1 MLKESAFWVFAG
13 EEMVTNV
20 LNVFRFGSNP
30 VTKFSKDKPDP
41 SGLSFTN
48 WYLIGKQVMVLLLI
62 LFAGCS
68 KNRNCEVIHQL
79 IEFEIIKSIDIPLA
93 GAQYSH
99 ITPNLYE
106 NDTTFLLLGLD
117 PFSNKIDL
125 YDLVEKKFISSIQ
138 LHHEGPNQVLSP
150 RAMYVHTLDSIF
162 LLNDINQLYLVN
174 RRGERV
180 SFWDF
185 DFALP
190 DSIFSL
196 DESLTGEF
204 IIAAYGKSEY
214 LNLPFFYDYKSKA
227 LIARILILNDLDG
240 SAEYSVIY
248 KTPNLVSIDLV
259 RGELKQLLGR
269 YPDNFLIEPKP
280 HNPFAHFTRL
290 EEATWVQFDASPEI
304 YWVEKD
310 TFICAPSMFA
320 RNQITRFKADQEV
333 DENIELRSYH
343 TDEANVGIYYDPFNQ
358 FVYRVFQHGQPH
370 KNAAGRLN
378 QKLQAKFSVVM
389 MRTTGEIIGEAVFES
404 ERYNFLD
411 VFVTRNGILISKENP
426 FNKQNVEEV
435 YSFDLIRFKI

>member
-1 MLKESAFWVFAG
+1 MCSGSAII
-13 EEMVTNV
+13 
-20 LNVFRFGSNP
+20 P
-30 VTKFSKDKPDP
+30 VTKFSKGKPDS
-41 SGLSFTN
+41 SGLPFT
-48 WYLIGKQVMVLLLI
+48 YLHLIGRQGIALLLV

-68 KNRNCEVIHQL
+68 KSRNCDGIHQPL
-79 IEFEIIKSIDIPLA
+79 AFEIIKAIDIPLA

-125 YDLVEKKFISSIQ
+125 YDLEEEKFISSIQ
-138 LHHEGPNQVLSP
+138 LHHEGPNQVVSP

-180 SFWDF
+180 SFWNF
-185 DFALP
+185 DFTLP
-190 DSIFSL
+190 DSILSL

-214 LNLPFFYDYKSKA
+214 LNLPFFYDNKNKT
-227 LIARILILNDLDG
+227 LIARILILNNLDG

-248 KTPNLVSIDLV
+248 KTPNLVSIDL
-259 RGELKQLLGR
+259 GGGKLKQLLGR
-269 YPDNFLIEPKP
+269 YPDNFLVEPKP
-280 HNPFAHFTRL
+280 HNPFAHFVRL
-290 EEATWVQFDASPEI
+290 KEATWVQFDASPEI
-304 YWVEKD
+304 HWAEKD
-310 TFICAPSMFA
+310 TFICAPSSFA
-320 RNQITRFKADQEV
+320 KNQITRFKTGQEV

-343 TDEANVGIYYDPFNQ
+343 TDEAYVGIYYDRVNQ

-378 QKLQAKFSVVM
+378 QKLQAKFSVII

-404 ERYNFLD
+404 EKYNFLD